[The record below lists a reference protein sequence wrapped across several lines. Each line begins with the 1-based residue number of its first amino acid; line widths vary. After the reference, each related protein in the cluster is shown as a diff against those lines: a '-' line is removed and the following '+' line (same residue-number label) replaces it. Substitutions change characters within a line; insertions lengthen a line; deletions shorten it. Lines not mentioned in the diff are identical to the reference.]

1 MEPQELK
8 EQTEELVGDGGTS
21 PLNKAVAVAV
31 VMCAVFMAFCKV
43 KDDNIVQAMQAS
55 QVEKLDQW
63 NLYQAKSLKQHM
75 FEVQVENGQVQL
87 ATQGGMPPEGKK
99 VLEDKIKKW
108 EGQVKKYD
116 GDKADSRKK
125 AEDSGKLYDKLNF
138 RDDQFDL
145 SDTLLGLAVALFALT
160 TLVKSK
166 TVFSIATVISI
177 FGVIMGLAGFFQWK
191 IHPDVIT
198 NFLS

>member
-8 EQTEELVGDGGTS
+8 EQTEEFAGSGETS
-21 PLNKAVAVAV
+21 PLNKAVAIAV
-31 VMCAVFMAFCKV
+31 VICAVFMAFCKV

-75 FEVQVENGQVQL
+75 FEVQLENGQIQL
-87 ATQGGMPPEGKK
+87 ASQSNTSPEGKA
-99 VLEDKIKKW
+99 LLQEKIKMW
-108 EGQVKKYD
+108 EGQIKKYD

-125 AEDSGKLYDKLNF
+125 AEDAGKMYDKLNF

-166 TVFSIATVISI
+166 SVFSLATVIAV